1 MSIWV
6 LMFIAGVLVCVGAMG
21 MQVFPSYME
30 YLAVRKAVVKASAGN
45 TVVEVRN
52 GFDRAAEVDN
62 ITSIT
67 GKDLEV
73 TKNGDRVV
81 AGFNYQKEFQML
93 GPMWLTMKYTGNSDQ
108 K

>member
-1 MSIWV
+1 MRDDRSGWDR
-6 LMFIAGVLVCVGAMG
+6 AYEECVGAMG

-93 GPMWLTMKYTGNSDQ
+93 GPMWLTMKYIGNSDQ